1 MGESPRAWER
11 VLHDL
16 EARLLTGD
24 LGPGDHLPPE
34 RALATEL
41 GVGRSSVR
49 EAVRVLEALG
59 LVRTQTGSG
68 PQSGAIIIA
77 APSGGMS
84 SLMRLQVAAKG
95 FAVADVVKTRIVLE
109 TAVVADLATAGIG
122 DGTGAD
128 LAPATQLLD
137 AMDSE
142 SLTSQEF
149 LTLDARF
156 HLALAEASGNLVV
169 SAMMSGLRNSIE
181 SYVILGIPTIANWPA
196 EVCQLRAEHR
206 SILAAINERDANSA
220 VSRVRA
226 HISDYYTL
234 TSLTDQAAQERQ
246 ETS

>member
-1 MGESPRAWER
+1 MSEPPRAWER

-16 EARLLTGD
+16 EARLLSGD

-68 PQSGAIIIA
+68 PQSGAIIIG

-95 FAVADVVKTRIVLE
+95 FAVEDVVKTRIVLE
-109 TAVVADLATAGIG
+109 CAIVTDLAHA
-122 DGTGAD
+122 DAD
-128 LAPATQLLD
+128 LAPAAQLLD
-137 AMDSE
+137 AMDSN
-142 SLTSQEF
+142 SLTPEEF

-169 SAMMSGLRNSIE
+169 SAMMAGLRNSIE
-181 SYVILGIPTIANWPA
+181 SYVILGIPTIADWAA
-196 EVCQLRAEHR
+196 EARQLRAEHR
-206 SILAAINERDANSA
+206 SILAAISQRDSSTASA
-220 VSRVRA
+220 RVHS
-226 HISDYYTL
+226 HISDYYAL
-234 TSLTDQAAQERQ
+234 TRLTDHSALKRQ
-246 ETS
+246 DTQ